1 MVIEMAMISTAFPA
15 FPHAGAS
22 FSQGARFRVRRRGAG
37 ARAGNEVP
45 VALPGAP
52 LPAPVSET
60 VGVVPLPGRPEGS
73 SWIVTDVSSLVVR
86 SEEHTSELQSRGH
99 LVCRLLLEQKN
110 K

>member
-15 FPHAGAS
+15 FAHAGAS

-60 VGVVPLPGRPEGS
+60 VGVVPLPGRPEGA
-73 SWIVTDVSSLVVR
+73 SWIVTDVSSLVVIR
-86 SEEHTSELQSRGH
+86 TLPVQIGRAA
-99 LVCRLLLEQKN
+99 CRE
-110 K
+110 

>member
-15 FPHAGAS
+15 FTHAGAS

-52 LPAPVSET
+52 LPAPGSEAA
-60 VGVVPLPGRPEGS
+60 GVVPLAGRAAGVS
-73 SWIVTDVSSLVVR
+73 CGVTDVSALGVIRTLPPRRASGGTGWRRPPL
-86 SEEHTSELQSRGH
+86 
-99 LVCRLLLEQKN
+99 
-110 K
+110 